1 MEVMVPHYLLNFAI
15 KIGLS
20 IYVMEGFK
28 IQENVMAVGLGNHP
42 LEKIMVS
49 AYVWTLG
56 LGIFMMVN
64 VMALVY
70 VLILGLSIFK
80 DVYVLAPVNVLTL
93 GLRNH
98 VIQYVATLGLRA
110 VLCDLPPWA
119 PRPSLGLAPRPSL
132 GMTTDGWACDG
143 DECGGGGSDDRY
155 DDQYDEKYDD
165 VGLLHGR
172 ALQPLCGEALLG
184 FNGAARD
191 TPGPGGAE
199 TLEEIYGC
207 DWAALLPGHQGPAAL
222 PGRGHLPSCMRPVWP
237 ILNED
242 QVCEVGKNGWHMT
255 PNAVQDVQLF
265 LGFSHPHADPCSCVA
280 SANGSEKRA
289 APYNVKPQGELRQFS
304 SQQPDWRSNL
314 QASIGSSRIKK

>member
-20 IYVMEGFK
+20 IYVMESFK

-98 VIQYVATLGLRA
+98 VIQYVATLGLRCCA
-110 VLCDLPPWA
+110 VRPATLGSANISWA
-119 PRPSLGLAPRPSL
+119 CSATIFWDDYQRLGL
-132 GMTTDGWACDG
+132 
-143 DECGGGGSDDRY
+143 
-155 DDQYDEKYDD
+155 
-165 VGLLHGR
+165 
-172 ALQPLCGEALLG
+172 
-184 FNGAARD
+184 
-191 TPGPGGAE
+191 
-199 TLEEIYGC
+199 
-207 DWAALLPGHQGPAAL
+207 
-222 PGRGHLPSCMRPVWP
+222 
-237 ILNED
+237 
-242 QVCEVGKNGWHMT
+242 
-255 PNAVQDVQLF
+255 
-265 LGFSHPHADPCSCVA
+265 
-280 SANGSEKRA
+280 
-289 APYNVKPQGELRQFS
+289 
-304 SQQPDWRSNL
+304 
-314 QASIGSSRIKK
+314 

>member
-110 VLCDLPPWA
+110 VLCDLPPLGSATISWA
-119 PRPSLGLAPRPSL
+119 CSATISWDDYRWLGL
-132 GMTTDGWACDG
+132 
-143 DECGGGGSDDRY
+143 
-155 DDQYDEKYDD
+155 
-165 VGLLHGR
+165 
-172 ALQPLCGEALLG
+172 
-184 FNGAARD
+184 
-191 TPGPGGAE
+191 
-199 TLEEIYGC
+199 
-207 DWAALLPGHQGPAAL
+207 
-222 PGRGHLPSCMRPVWP
+222 
-237 ILNED
+237 
-242 QVCEVGKNGWHMT
+242 
-255 PNAVQDVQLF
+255 
-265 LGFSHPHADPCSCVA
+265 
-280 SANGSEKRA
+280 
-289 APYNVKPQGELRQFS
+289 
-304 SQQPDWRSNL
+304 
-314 QASIGSSRIKK
+314 